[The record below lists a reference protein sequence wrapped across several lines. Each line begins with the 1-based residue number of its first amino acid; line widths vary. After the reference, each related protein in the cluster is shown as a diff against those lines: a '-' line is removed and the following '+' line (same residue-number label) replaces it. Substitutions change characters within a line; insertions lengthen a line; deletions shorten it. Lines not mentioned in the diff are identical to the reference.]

1 MSFAELMNIAFW
13 QRHRI
18 LLSVG
23 ILGVFYTVGL
33 VGALLPLHPDFMRLT
48 PLNLLLSA
56 GLLLWN
62 DATPRGRLLPALA
75 IAFSGGMA
83 VEWLGVH
90 TGFPFGLYIYGEAL
104 GPKLAG
110 VPLIIGVNW
119 MMLLCCTATMAQV
132 SGGRRHWSKAAIGA
146 LAMMALDI
154 LLEPVAVRHD
164 FWTWQSPA
172 LAEPLFVA
180 PLQNY
185 LGWFGA
191 AFLLHLAWLRF
202 VPDNRNPLGV
212 PLLALQA
219 FFFLVLFCFR

>member
-1 MSFAELMNIAFW
+1 MSFAALNTALG
-13 QRHRI
+13 QRHRT

-23 ILGVFYTVGL
+23 ILTVFYTVGL

-62 DATPRGRLLPALA
+62 DVTPRGRLVPALA

-90 TGFPFGLYIYGEAL
+90 TGLPFGNYVYGGAL

-110 VPLIIGVNW
+110 VPLTIGLNW
-119 MMLLCCTATMAQV
+119 MMLLCCTATLAQV
-132 SGGRRHWSKAAIGA
+132 SGSRGHWSKAAIGA
-146 LAMMALDI
+146 LAMTAFDV

-172 LAEPLFVA
+172 LATPLFVA

-202 VPDNRNPLGV
+202 VPQNNNPLGI
-212 PLLALQA
+212 PLLALQSL
-219 FFFLVLFCFR
+219 FFLVLFLF